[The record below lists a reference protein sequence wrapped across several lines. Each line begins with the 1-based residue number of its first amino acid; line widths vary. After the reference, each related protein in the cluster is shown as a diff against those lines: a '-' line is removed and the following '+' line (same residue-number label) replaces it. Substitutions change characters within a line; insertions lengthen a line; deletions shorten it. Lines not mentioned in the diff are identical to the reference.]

1 MALMAIR
8 TRQLGPT
15 DTQGARIKA
24 TGMDTKGI
32 EWRNGMRQAP
42 SITVPYDY
50 GVSSETRHRD
60 AAEALLPKIVKAPEN
75 FRLMMGA
82 CTSGYVFVPVQISIG
97 GQGIEEGY

>member
-32 EWRNGMRQAP
+32 ERAP

-50 GVSSETRHRD
+50 GANSETRHRD
-60 AAEALLPKIVKAPEN
+60 AAEALLTKIVKAPEN